1 MFFLRSCRSWASR
14 ANSPLEDD
22 QNSLRSDRPA
32 LFGEITVAGEVF
44 MTVWLREQQ
53 QALQEIL
60 RLSTSYG
67 LLTGV
72 VRRKRE
78 WELL

>member
-1 MFFLRSCRSWASR
+1 
-14 ANSPLEDD
+14 
-22 QNSLRSDRPA
+22 
-32 LFGEITVAGEVF
+32 

-60 RLSTSYG
+60 RLSTLYQ

-78 WELL
+78 WEPL